1 MIVEKHISIE
11 GNHKLSGEISIK
23 GAKNAVLKEMIL
35 PILSEGK
42 YQIKNVAMIADVEYM
57 QDVLKVL
64 GIKST
69 FSNGILEIVSPSE
82 IGIEAP
88 YEIVQKMRAS
98 IIILGPLL
106 ARCGEARIAFP
117 GGDQLGPRP
126 VQMHLDALEKMGAN
140 FELDHGVLIGKTD
153 GLKGVEINLP
163 YASVGATENTLLA
176 AVLAKGKTIIENA
189 AREPEIVDIADMLI
203 KMGANIKGAGTSEL
217 VIEGVDKLSPTD
229 HEVIGDRIAAGTFL
243 AAILSTKG
251 SGKING
257 INPDHLP
264 MEIKKLKEMG
274 AGIEINESSISIEY
288 QDNIQSIELSTL
300 PFPGVATDLQP
311 IFGSALLLAQGT
323 SILTEN
329 VYDQRFQWI
338 PEVQRMGANIQTG
351 WQHAMIKGVDNLSG
365 APVHAT
371 DIRTG
376 ASLIIAAL
384 QADGVSTITGTDHIN
399 RGYED
404 IVGSLSSLGSIIE
417 YNEIN
422 GR

>member
-11 GNHKLSGEISIK
+11 GSHKLSGEINVK

-42 YQIKNVAMIADVEYM
+42 YILHNVPLIADVEYM
-57 QDVLKVL
+57 QDVLRVL
-64 GIKST
+64 GIEST
-69 FSNGILEIVSPSE
+69 FKNNSLAINSPSN

-126 VQMHLDALEKMGAN
+126 VQMHLDALEKMGTN

-176 AVLAKGKTIIENA
+176 AVLAKGRTVIENA
-189 AREPEIVDIADMLI
+189 AREPEIVDIANMLL
-203 KMGANIKGAGTSEL
+203 KMGANISGAGTSEI
-217 VIEGVDKLSPTD
+217 VIEGVEKLVPTD
-229 HEVIGDRIAAGTFL
+229 HEIIGDRIAAGTFL

-257 INPDHLP
+257 INPEHLP
-264 MEIKKLKEMG
+264 MEIKKFNEMG
-274 AGIEINESSISIEY
+274 ANLETTKTSISIEY
-288 QDNIQSIELSTL
+288 QDNLQPIELSTL
-300 PFPGVATDLQP
+300 PFPGIATDLQP
-311 IFGSALLLAQGT
+311 IFGSALLLAEGT

-351 WQHAMIKGVDNLSG
+351 WQHAMIKGVETLSG

-384 QADGVSTITGTDHIN
+384 QADGLSTITGIDHIN

-404 IVGSLSSLGSIIE
+404 IVTSLSSLGSTIE
-417 YNEIN
+417 YNDIN
-422 GR
+422 G

>member
-11 GNHKLSGEISIK
+11 GNHKLSGEITVK

-35 PILSEGK
+35 PILCEGD
-42 YQIKNVAMIADVEYM
+42 YVIKNVPLIADVSYM
-57 QDVLKVL
+57 QEVLNVL
-64 GIKST
+64 GIKSE
-69 FSNGILEIVSPSE
+69 FSNNNLSISSPSQ

-106 ARCGEARIAFP
+106 ARQGEARIAFP

-126 VQMHLDALEKMGAN
+126 VQMHLDALEKMGAK
-140 FELDHGVLIGKTD
+140 FELDHGELIGRTE
-153 GLKGVEINLP
+153 GLKGVEVNLP

-176 AVLAKGKTIIENA
+176 AVLAEGKTVIENA
-189 AREPEIVDIADMLI
+189 AREPEIVDIVNMLK
-203 KMGANIKGAGTSEL
+203 KMGANISGEGTSEII
-217 VIEGVDKLSPTD
+217 IEGVKKLNPTD
-229 HEVIGDRIAAGTFL
+229 HEVIGDRVAAGTFL
-243 AAILSTKG
+243 ATIFSTKG
-251 SGKING
+251 SGKVNG
-257 INPDHLP
+257 VNPEHLP
-264 MEIKKLKEMG
+264 MELKKFQEMG
-274 AGIEINESSISIEY
+274 AIVEFEESSISIEY
-288 QDNIQSIELSTL
+288 QDVINSIEIATL

-311 IFGSALLLAQGT
+311 IFGSALLMAEGT

-351 WQHAMIKGVDNLSG
+351 WQHAMVKGVDNLSG
-365 APVHAT
+365 APVQAT

-376 ASLIIAAL
+376 ASLIVAAL
-384 QADGVSTITGTDHIN
+384 QADGISSISGVDHIN

-404 IVGSLSSLGSIIE
+404 IVDSLSLLGSTIE
-417 YNEIN
+417 YNDLH
-422 GR
+422 G

>member
-11 GNHKLSGEISIK
+11 GNHKLSGEITVK

-35 PILSEGK
+35 PILCEGD
-42 YQIKNVAMIADVEYM
+42 YIIKNVPSIADVSYM
-57 QDVLKVL
+57 QEVLNVL
-64 GIKST
+64 GIKSE
-69 FSNGILEIVSPSE
+69 FSNNNLSISSPSQ

-106 ARCGEARIAFP
+106 ARQGEARIAFP

-126 VQMHLDALEKMGAN
+126 VQMHLDALEKMGAK
-140 FELDHGVLIGKTD
+140 FKLDHGVLIGRTE
-153 GLKGVEINLP
+153 GLKGVEVNLP

-176 AVLAKGKTIIENA
+176 AVLAEGKTVIENA
-189 AREPEIVDIADMLI
+189 AREPEIVDIVNMLK
-203 KMGANIKGAGTSEL
+203 KMGANISGEGTSEII
-217 VIEGVDKLSPTD
+217 IEGVNKLNPTD
-229 HEVIGDRIAAGTFL
+229 HEVIGDRVAAGTFL
-243 AAILSTKG
+243 ATIFSTKG

-257 INPDHLP
+257 VNPEHLP
-264 MEIKKLKEMG
+264 MELKKFQEMG
-274 AGIEINESSISIEY
+274 AIVEFEESSISIEY
-288 QDNIQSIELSTL
+288 QDVINSIEIATL

-311 IFGSALLLAQGT
+311 IFGSALLMAEGT

-351 WQHAMIKGVDNLSG
+351 WQHAMVKGVDNLSG
-365 APVHAT
+365 APVQAT

-376 ASLIIAAL
+376 ASLIVAAL
-384 QADGVSTITGTDHIN
+384 QADGISSISGVDHIN

-404 IVGSLSSLGSIIE
+404 IVDSLSLLGSTIE
-417 YNEIN
+417 YNDLH
-422 GR
+422 G

>member
-11 GNHKLSGEISIK
+11 GNHKLSGEITVK

-35 PILSEGK
+35 PILCEGD
-42 YQIKNVAMIADVEYM
+42 YVIKNVPLIADVSYM
-57 QDVLKVL
+57 QEVLNVL
-64 GIKST
+64 GIKSE
-69 FSNGILEIVSPSE
+69 FSNNNLSISSPSQ

-106 ARCGEARIAFP
+106 AREGEARIAFP

-126 VQMHLDALEKMGAN
+126 VQMHLDALEKMGAK
-140 FELDHGVLIGKTD
+140 FELDHGVLIGRTE
-153 GLKGVEINLP
+153 GLKGVEVNLP

-176 AVLAKGKTIIENA
+176 AVLAEGKTVIENA
-189 AREPEIVDIADMLI
+189 AREPEIVDIVNMLK
-203 KMGANIKGAGTSEL
+203 KMGANISGEGTSEII
-217 VIEGVDKLSPTD
+217 IEGVKKLNPTD
-229 HEVIGDRIAAGTFL
+229 HEVIGDRVAAGTFL
-243 AAILSTKG
+243 ATIFSTKG
-251 SGKING
+251 SGKVNG
-257 INPDHLP
+257 VNPEHLP
-264 MEIKKLKEMG
+264 MELKKFQEMG
-274 AGIEINESSISIEY
+274 AIVEFEESSISIEY
-288 QDNIQSIELSTL
+288 QDVINSIEIATL

-311 IFGSALLLAQGT
+311 IFGSALLMAEGT

-351 WQHAMIKGVDNLSG
+351 WQHAMVKGVDNLSG
-365 APVHAT
+365 APVQAT

-376 ASLIIAAL
+376 ASLIVAAL
-384 QADGVSTITGTDHIN
+384 QADGISSISGVDHIN

-404 IVGSLSSLGSIIE
+404 IVDSLSLLGSTIE
-417 YNEIN
+417 YNDN
-422 GR
+422 DG

>member
-11 GNHKLSGEISIK
+11 GNHKLSGEITVK

-35 PILSEGK
+35 PILCEGD
-42 YQIKNVAMIADVEYM
+42 YIIKNVPSIADVSYM
-57 QDVLKVL
+57 QEVLNVL
-64 GIKST
+64 GIKSE
-69 FSNGILEIVSPSE
+69 FSNNNLSISSPSQ

-106 ARCGEARIAFP
+106 AREGEARIAFP

-126 VQMHLDALEKMGAN
+126 VQMHLDALEKMGAK
-140 FELDHGVLIGKTD
+140 FELDHGVLIGRTE
-153 GLKGVEINLP
+153 GLKGVEVNLP

-176 AVLAKGKTIIENA
+176 AVLAEGKTVIENA
-189 AREPEIVDIADMLI
+189 AREPEIVDIVNMLK
-203 KMGANIKGAGTSEL
+203 KMGANISGEGTSEII
-217 VIEGVDKLSPTD
+217 IEGVKKLNPTD
-229 HEVIGDRIAAGTFL
+229 HEVIGDRVAAGTFL
-243 AAILSTKG
+243 ATIFSTKG

-257 INPDHLP
+257 VNPEHLP
-264 MEIKKLKEMG
+264 MELKKFQEMG
-274 AGIEINESSISIEY
+274 AIVEFEESSISIEY
-288 QDNIQSIELSTL
+288 QDVINSIEIATL

-311 IFGSALLLAQGT
+311 IFGSALLMAEGT
-323 SILTEN
+323 SIHTEN

-351 WQHAMIKGVDNLSG
+351 WQHAMVKGVDNLSG
-365 APVHAT
+365 APVQAT

-376 ASLIIAAL
+376 ASLIVAAL
-384 QADGVSTITGTDHIN
+384 QADGISSISGVDHIN

-404 IVGSLSSLGSIIE
+404 IVDSLSLLGSTIE
-417 YNEIN
+417 YNDLHE
-422 GR
+422 

>member
-1 MIVEKHISIE
+1 MLVEKHISIE
-11 GNHKLSGEISIK
+11 GNHKLSGEINVK

-42 YQIKNVAMIADVEYM
+42 YVLTNVPLIADVQYM
-57 QDVLKVL
+57 QDVLEVL
-64 GIKST
+64 GINST
-69 FSNGILEIVSPSE
+69 FQDDALEIETPSH

-153 GLKGVEINLP
+153 GLNGVEINLP

-176 AVLAKGKTIIENA
+176 AVLAKGRTVIENA
-189 AREPEIVDIADMLI
+189 AREPEIVDIVNMLL
-203 KMGANIKGAGTSEL
+203 KMGANISGAGTSEII
-217 VIEGVDKLSPTD
+217 IEGVDKLNPTE
-229 HEVIGDRIAAGTFL
+229 HEIIGDRIAAGTFL
-243 AAILSTKG
+243 GAILSTKG
-251 SGKING
+251 SGRVNG
-257 INPDHLP
+257 INPEHLP
-264 MEIKKLKEMG
+264 MELKKFGEMG
-274 AGIEINESSISIEY
+274 AIFDSTETSIYIEY
-288 QDNIQSIELSTL
+288 RDNLQSIELSTL
-300 PFPGVATDLQP
+300 PFPGIATDLQP
-311 IFGSALLLAQGT
+311 IFGSALLLAEGT

-351 WQHAMIKGVDNLSG
+351 WQHAMIKGVKTLSG

-376 ASLIIAAL
+376 ASLVIAAL
-384 QADGVSTITGTDHIN
+384 QADGLSTITGIDHIN

-404 IVGSLSSLGSIIE
+404 IVASLTSLGSTIE
-417 YNEIN
+417 YNDKH
-422 GR
+422 G